1 VTSAL
6 QFIRWETL
14 DQVGF
19 YDDGYVESLGDVDY
33 CLRVFRADQEVIYE
47 PSIVAIDH
55 KIDIAPAMRPDDLK
69 RRLAVCKERMWRL
82 WSSEDLARW
91 VPEVL

>member
-14 DQVGF
+14 DAVGF
-19 YDDGYVESLGDVDY
+19 YDEGYVESLGDVDY
-33 CLRVFRADQEVIYE
+33 CLRVFRADREVIYE
-47 PSIVAIDH
+47 PSVVAIDH
-55 KIDIAPAMRPDDLK
+55 TIDIPPALWTDEFKLQRAAS
-69 RRLAVCKERMWRL
+69 RSRMWRQ
-82 WSSEDLARW
+82 WASEDLGRW